1 VLSPLSCGLWNT
13 TSIKAIIRTY
23 ITTQPRV
30 WYVYPDTYTFNW
42 MYRLFPKLNHHSCSL
57 CLRVHLGL

>member
-1 VLSPLSCGLWNT
+1 MSVICPCVLSEIYRVIDAMGAVRGSFFLVNENCVLSPLSCGLWNT

-30 WYVYPDTYTFNW
+30 
-42 MYRLFPKLNHHSCSL
+42 
-57 CLRVHLGL
+57 

>member
-1 VLSPLSCGLWNT
+1 VLSEIYRVIDTMGAVRGSFFLVKENCVLSPLSCGLWNT

-30 WYVYPDTYTFNW
+30 
-42 MYRLFPKLNHHSCSL
+42 
-57 CLRVHLGL
+57 